1 MQGVVT
7 IVDYGRSNLL
17 SVQRALEHC
26 GTWVEYARTP
36 AQVEAAR
43 VLVLPGVGCFADA
56 MKVMDTKGLA
66 RAVQN
71 KARQGTPLL
80 GICLGMQLL
89 FESSTEGGY
98 AAGLGLLPGTVE
110 PLPHNTAGGKPLRT
124 PHIGWNALFPAKG
137 ARFGGTLLQAVRPGE
152 EVYFVHGYQARPAR
166 AADRLANTVYGGHLV
181 CAAVHRGNVA
191 GTQFHPE
198 KSGEA
203 GLAILHA
210 FLQGAGQITRQE
222 TMKEVIWDETGIS
235 PGAQPV

>member
-7 IVDYGRSNLL
+7 IVDHGRGNLL

-26 GTWVEYARTP
+26 GVRVEYARTP

-43 VLVLPGVGCFADA
+43 VLVLPGVGCFADVMKA
-56 MKVMDTKGLA
+56 MEAQGLA
-66 RAVQN
+66 RAVQR
-71 KARQGTPLL
+71 KARRGTPLL

-89 FESSTEGGY
+89 FGSSTEGGY

-110 PLPHNTAGGKPLRT
+110 PLPHSTAAGEPLRT
-124 PHIGWNALFPAKG
+124 PHIGWNALFPAGG
-137 ARFGGTLLQAVRPGE
+137 ARFEGALLREIRPGE

-181 CAAVHRGNVA
+181 CAAVQRGNVA

-203 GLAILHA
+203 GLAILRA
-210 FLQGAGQITRQE
+210 FLQWAGQITDQKIME
-222 TMKEVIWDETGIS
+222 EVVLNETGIS
-235 PGAQPV
+235 PCAEPV

>member
-1 MQGVVT
+1 
-7 IVDYGRSNLL
+7 
-17 SVQRALEHC
+17 
-26 GTWVEYARTP
+26 
-36 AQVEAAR
+36 
-43 VLVLPGVGCFADA
+43 
-56 MKVMDTKGLA
+56 
-66 RAVQN
+66 
-71 KARQGTPLL
+71 
-80 GICLGMQLL
+80 MQLL